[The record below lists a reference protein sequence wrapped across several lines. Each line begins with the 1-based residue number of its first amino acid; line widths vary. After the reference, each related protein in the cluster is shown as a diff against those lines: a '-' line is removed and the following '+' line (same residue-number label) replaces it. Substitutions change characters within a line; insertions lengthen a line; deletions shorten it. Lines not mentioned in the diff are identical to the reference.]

1 MDRSHERPVDFV
13 ASVRMRFLRDVVKV
27 RSVWAVVATVRTPEL
42 LHYFCVALV
51 FCNAEDIVINLCVD
65 GELRLSV
72 EMEQFLSMDD
82 RFPKLFR
89 CTIG

>member
-1 MDRSHERPVDFV
+1 
-13 ASVRMRFLRDVVKV
+13 MRLLRNVVKI

-42 LHYFCVALV
+42 FHHFCVALV
-51 FCNAEDIVINLCVD
+51 FFYAEDIVINLCVD

-89 CTIG
+89 RTIG